1 MLPHDSLNETE
12 SHQPEGD
19 IESATA
25 AEPIIQPS
33 SSSELL
39 RPKSKSYANLT
50 LYDGTNMSVRVL
62 SQSRQPKRKGKDG
75 DWLNVHVQ
83 GEHDPISVCW
93 KDVVSW
99 NEIPE
104 YEETL
109 LLTSVDEMNQ
119 EILDAK
125 AKELRNLKHNNV
137 FEEVDYTS
145 IQINPL
151 SQVSECLLRR

>member
-1 MLPHDSLNETE
+1 MMEQICL
-12 SHQPEGD
+12 
-19 IESATA
+19 
-25 AEPIIQPS
+25 
-33 SSSELL
+33 SEYYQ
-39 RPKSKSYANLT
+39 R
-50 LYDGTNMSVRVL
+50 
-62 SQSRQPKRKGKDG
+62 KDG
-75 DWLNVHVQ
+75 NWLNVHVQ

-109 LLTSVDEMNQ
+109 LLTSVEEMNQ

-137 FEEVDYTS
+137 FEEVDYTNQS
-145 IQINPL
+145 AISSKWVFTEKIKDGNKIVKARL
-151 SQVSECLLRR
+151 VARGLKKNGLM